1 MRTEDPAAVIS
12 QAALQERDGICV
24 EALDLFVHFY
34 GVEAG
39 NLALKIMATGGVYVG
54 GGIAPKI
61 IEKLQGELFL
71 QGFQSKGRMQQLLES
86 VPVRVIMN
94 DRTAL
99 YGPAVFGAQPG
110 AGGGNG

>member
-1 MRTEDPAAVIS
+1 MRTGDPAAAIS
-12 QAALQERDGICV
+12 QAALQEQDEICV

-39 NLALKIMATGGVYVG
+39 NLALKIMATGGVYLG

-61 IEKLQGELFL
+61 IEKLKGERFL
-71 QGFQSKGRMQQLLES
+71 RGFRSKGRMQPLLES
-86 VPVRVIMN
+86 MPLRVILN

-99 YGPAVFGAQPG
+99 FGPAVYGALSSDD
-110 AGGGNG
+110 